1 MIRVVTQNLR
11 KGERID
17 HHRRG
22 PRSTGKP
29 AKAHRG
35 SEHPSVSA
43 AMNSVGADRPRPNGF
58 NSCPGHRESPG
69 RLTHSCLG
77 LRRPL
82 AQLPVSGGCEA
93 FVRAIVVA
101 IDAPPN
107 SASDSTP
114 GRLLSSER
122 SGFPPTR
129 PLGGYRRFDVGI
141 QARLCYRPTTRAE
154 RGARSSRRVSQL
166 FASWFRAYSH
176 LNHQSAS
183 G

>member
-17 HHRRG
+17 HHRRQL
-22 PRSTGKP
+22 RSTGKP

-43 AMNSVGADRPRPNGF
+43 AMDSVGADRPRPNGF

-101 IDAPPN
+101 IDARRTVLLTPRRADFCRRSGADSRRPERLANIDGSTLEFRRDSVTGQPPEP
-107 SASDSTP
+107 SAGP
-114 GRLLSSER
+114 GRRGGLVSFSPR
-122 SGFPPTR
+122 GSGRT
-129 PLGGYRRFDVGI
+129 
-141 QARLCYRPTTRAE
+141 AT
-154 RGARSSRRVSQL
+154 
-166 FASWFRAYSH
+166 
-176 LNHQSAS
+176 
-183 G
+183 